1 MSRLPLT
8 GSSTAGPFFSIGL
21 LTKDMVRPVLTTPQ
35 TPGEHIRV
43 EGRVLDGDGAPVI
56 DALLE
61 IWQANASGHYNHP
74 TEQTT
79 GTLDPDFSG
88 YGRTG
93 TAKDGSFWFETVK
106 PGAVPFEGDTLQ
118 APHLNLT
125 IFSRGLLN
133 HLATRLYF
141 ADEASNAT
149 DPVLGLVPAARRA
162 TLIARKDPRATDDGK
177 VVYRFDIKMQGESET
192 AFFNF

>member
-1 MSRLPLT
+1 MSKLPLT
-8 GSSTAGPFFSIGL
+8 GSSTVGPFFSIGL
-21 LTKDMVRPVLTTPQ
+21 LTKDMVHPVLASPE
-35 TPGEHIRV
+35 TPGEHIRI

-74 TEQTT
+74 AAQTT

-106 PGAVPFEGDTLQ
+106 PGAVPFDDNTLQ

-141 ADEASNAT
+141 EDEAATAT
-149 DPVLGLVPAARRA
+149 DPVLQLVPAERRA
-162 TLIARKDPRATDDGK
+162 TLVARKDPKATEEGK
-177 VVYRFDIKMQGESET
+177 AVYRFDIIMQGEGET
-192 AFFNF
+192 AFFNL

>member
-1 MSRLPLT
+1 
-8 GSSTAGPFFSIGL
+8 
-21 LTKDMVRPVLTTPQ
+21 MVRPVLATSQ
-35 TPGEHIRV
+35 TPGEHIRI

-74 TEQTT
+74 AEQTT

-141 ADEASNAT
+141 EDEAATAT
-149 DPVLGLVPAARRA
+149 DPVLQLVPAARRA
-162 TLIARKDPRATDDGK
+162 TLVARKEPQTTEEGK
-177 VVYRFDIKMQGESET
+177 PVYHFDIIMQGEGET
-192 AFFNF
+192 AFFNL